1 MGTLTPLAGFVRWA
15 MMQVEAYAEIFRRQV
30 YGIVDQDPKVVAEAV
45 DITMSS
51 ASQLKDVGLDLTFFL
66 QNLLKVN
73 GEAGDGPGTCPRLLS
88 ATHCEQFRLTFFPSS
103 RSLTYR
109 NAGRRPRCT
118 SQAAVI
124 DFNATTEQPDEPEL
138 VWPSNVRNAILSTL
152 STFAK
157 EDVGQVDENN
167 GKRQQVLLG
176 NLTEQASSACLLRL
190 RATATCDC
198 LSAAGKAG
206 RGADTALA
214 VLLRQLL
221 QFGRICA
228 SKCV

>member
-1 MGTLTPLAGFVRWA
+1 
-15 MMQVEAYAEIFRRQV
+15 MQVEAYAEIFRRQV

-73 GEAGDGPGTCPRLLS
+73 GEAGDGPGTCPRPLPAPHS
-88 ATHCEQFRLTFFPSS
+88 EHFRLTFFPPSS
-103 RSLTYR
+103 RPLTYR
-109 NAGRRPRCT
+109 DAGRRPRCT

-124 DFNATTEQPDEPEL
+124 DFNATAEQPDEPEL
-138 VWPSNVRNAILSTL
+138 VWPSNVRNVILSIL
-152 STFAK
+152 SASAK
-157 EDVGQVDENN
+157 KDVGQVDENN
-167 GKRQQVLLG
+167 GKRQQVLLW
-176 NLTEQASSACLLRL
+176 NLAEQTSSACLLRL
-190 RATATCDC
+190 RAAASSNC